1 MSERHLDDRYAG
13 LHSPAQV
20 KRLLRDYHALKA
32 RQYDGDYDAVILLV
46 DLERAIELAGLTERQ
61 REALRLVYYE
71 DLTQADAGWEMGLAR
86 ETIKTYADSAIKKI
100 AEIFEYWAWL
110 GEGYDFAE
118 VTV

>member
-1 MSERHLDDRYAG
+1 MSERHLDERYAG

-61 REALRLVYYE
+61 REALRKIYNEGKTQDVTAYE
-71 DLTQADAGWEMGLAR
+71 LGITQQAVSIYLNSAAR
-86 ETIKTYADSAIKKI
+86 KI
-100 AEIFEYWAWL
+100 AAVYEAWAWM

-118 VTV
+118 VIV

>member
-1 MSERHLDDRYAG
+1 MSERHIDDRYAG

-61 REALRLVYYE
+61 REALRKVYI
-71 DLTQADAGWEMGLAR
+71 DGLTQEDAGKLLEVGQDVISYHIAVA
-86 ETIKTYADSAIKKI
+86 ADKI
-100 AEIFEYWAWL
+100 AAVYERWCWL

>member
-61 REALRLVYYE
+61 REALRLVYIE
-71 DLTQADAGWEMGLAR
+71 DLIQKDAAKRLYIQQQNVAA
-86 ETIKTYADSAIKKI
+86 YADRACEKI
-100 AEIFEYWAWL
+100 AEVYEKWCWL

-118 VTV
+118 VIV